1 MRLIYFTY
9 SFPSGNTISWKK
21 NELEVFSKGF
31 EKIEVI
37 PFFYI
42 DPVEPEVIL
51 PPNVSVHKNLLDK
64 NKKPSFLRRL
74 FKVIRDKNRVTF
86 LREFIDKKVYRS
98 FNHFV
103 AWTIDSYQ
111 IICLL
116 DHPLIRKLGK
126 ESDDQTIWYFFWG
139 RHPALLIPLLKNRY
153 KAKIACRFHGYD
165 LYEKNYGGYIPYR
178 QHILNNT
185 DLYLPCSEN
194 GKKYLERNLNIAAEK
209 IYVARLGVKQDGISP
224 IGNDRTLRI
233 VSCSDCVPI
242 KRLHLIV
249 EAIKQINIPVE
260 WTHIG
265 DGPTLKNIIRSSA
278 RIKNE
283 NKQFNFPGYLS
294 NREVYSIYLTKG
306 FDVFLNV
313 SESEGVPV
321 SVMEAMSA
329 GLPII
334 ATDVGGTKEIVD
346 GSNGVLVNKHIS
358 AQELAELLEQ
368 FKKIP
373 PQQIEQ
379 LRSRSISKY
388 KERSDAE
395 KNAEML
401 IEKLKEFFG

>member
-1 MRLIYFTY
+1 MKLNYFTY

-21 NELEVFSKGF
+21 NELEVFSNGF
-31 EKIEVI
+31 EKIEVV

-64 NKKPSFLRRL
+64 YKKPSFLRRL

-98 FNHFV
+98 LKHF
-103 AWTIDSYQ
+103 ADWTIDSYH
-111 IICLL
+111 IISLL
-116 DHPLIRKLGK
+116 NHPLIKKMGK

-139 RHPALLIPLLKNRY
+139 RHPALLIPLLKTRY

-165 LYEKNYGGYIPYR
+165 LYEKQYGGYIPYR

-194 GKKYLERNLNIAAEK
+194 GKKYLEQNLNIATEK
-209 IYVARLGVKQDGISP
+209 IFVARLGVKQEGISP
-224 IGNDRTLRI
+224 FENDPTLRI

-242 KRLHLIV
+242 KRLQLIV
-249 EAIKQINIPVE
+249 GAIKHINIPVE

-265 DGPTLKNIIRSSA
+265 DGPTLKNIIQSSA
-278 RIKNE
+278 RIKN
-283 NKQFNFPGYLS
+283 KTRRFYFPGYLS
-294 NREVYSIYLTKG
+294 NKEVYSIYLTKG

-346 GSNGVLVNKHIS
+346 GSNGVLINKHIS

-388 KERSDAE
+388 KERSDAQ
-395 KNAEML
+395 KNAAML
-401 IEKLKEFFG
+401 MQKLKEYFG